1 MDDASQLRL
10 TTPYNSMNE
19 ANDHMTD
26 MLIASYL
33 DRRMSDVDRERFENH
48 LAECPECRQ
57 AVIEAESLVKRVRP
71 RWRGNTIVAL
81 IAAVFVLVAVDLK
94 VQHRSDLSARTTTR
108 EVRTADAGL
117 TAYGPSGEVTRSGLR
132 FVWSPLAGAI
142 SYKILLVDAS
152 SQPVWSATATDT
164 SIALPATVA
173 LRAGETYLWAA
184 DALAS
189 DGTTH
194 STGLHEFRVNR

>member
-1 MDDASQLRL
+1 
-10 TTPYNSMNE
+10 
-19 ANDHMTD
+19 MTD

-33 DRRMSDVDRERFENH
+33 DRRMSDIERERFENH

-57 AVIEAESLVKRVRP
+57 AVIEAESLLKRVRP
-71 RWRGNTIVAL
+71 TWRVNKVVAL
-81 IAAVFVLVAVDLK
+81 IAAVLVLVAVDLK
-94 VQHRSDLSARTTTR
+94 VQQRDDLSAPTTTR
-108 EVRTADAGL
+108 ATSTADSGL
-117 TAYGPSGEVTRSGLR
+117 IAYGPSGEVTRSGLR

-152 SQPVWSATATDT
+152 SLPVWSAAATDT
-164 SIALPATVA
+164 SISLPATVA
-173 LRAGETYLWAA
+173 LRTGENYLWVV

>member
-1 MDDASQLRL
+1 
-10 TTPYNSMNE
+10 MNE
-19 ANDHMTD
+19 ADAHMTD

-33 DRRMSDVDRERFENH
+33 DRRLSDAERERFENH

-57 AVIEAESLVKRVRP
+57 AVIEAESLLKRVRP
-71 RWRGNTIVAL
+71 TWKVNKVVAL
-81 IAAVFVLVAVDLK
+81 IAAVLVLVAVDLK
-94 VQHRSDLSARTTTR
+94 IQHSNDLSAPTTAR
-108 EVRTADAGL
+108 AISTADAGL

-142 SYKILLVDAS
+142 SYKILLVDARS
-152 SQPVWSATATDT
+152 RPVWSAAAADT
-164 SIALPATVA
+164 SISLPATVV
-173 LRAGETYLWAA
+173 LRSGENYLWAV

-194 STGLHEFRVNR
+194 STGLREFRVNR